1 MNKKKLRGEGCKP
14 AAPTSIFRRWF
25 LTSIILCFTMSAN
38 AQTGD
43 ILGSGAFHGLNDLPG
58 KTLKDLFDNATDA
71 TTFSMDNPEKV
82 FFLYNLET
90 KQFLNSGSYWG
101 THVSLKYYGLPLW
114 VDKIVK
120 STSWTGVTTYHN
132 DHINFA
138 QNLKTG
144 IGPYIAWFKHSN
156 GENHPNTGCFIDRK
170 KEEATGWYFEK
181 VTDAAEN
188 GKNTYRIYTIANG
201 TEYYLHGNPDPY
213 SDKKCAADKEGSF
226 DKKYGK
232 WRVFSLAQLY
242 SIQENNIQN
251 MTESL
256 ELSFKL
262 RCPSFSRGDA
272 DITNWK
278 TTVWNTNA
286 KQRFGLEHLYYTS
299 NQITDNNGNKKDY
312 DVNAFTGTGTNKIDS
327 YTFAKGDGDT
337 EDKVITGYKPHE
349 TYQLYLG
356 KYFCADA
363 KNARGRIFQKVK
375 VNYEGT
381 YVIECKAYSTTTKAK
396 LFAVVLGEDG
406 KTEIP
411 NTLNTTVL
419 WQTSNMSEQQ
429 KTDLHIEE
437 QNMDYAGRNFYNSS
451 QYTNSVIVH
460 VKKQPEEVRYIA
472 FGIQIGDGVS
482 DTEDIPADAKE
493 WTVFD
498 DFRLLFAA
506 KGVDTDLIL
515 DEDAP
520 DLNYLKECRDT
531 YRNAVLHLNKSF
543 KTDKWTSIIL
553 PVNLTRKQI
562 TEAFGAN
569 SKLAKLSKIK
579 DKEIRF
585 TTIDLDKKANEDVVL
600 EAYKPYILYSTEV
613 TRTNPAYQ
621 ATLTVTTAGEH
632 SQRHVRIK
640 ANHIDIPNVTLATT
654 ADNKN
659 DLSQMDENWLTKA
672 TYDDAD
678 SKLTIHGTFARTF
691 APKSIQDE
699 TTYVWNFNNKDYD
712 KNDKKSFIDGRP
724 NLIGCYFFDQGKMWY
739 SASRPRGLR
748 GFSCWIEP
756 KKQGTA
762 TPAKAKLFLDGIDMT
777 GTTDIEDIFGGE
789 EGKKV
794 EKFANGIYNI
804 NGQLVR
810 ANGDSTEGLPEGLYI
825 INCKKRLVKH

>member
-1 MNKKKLRGEGCKP
+1 MNNKKLRSKWFKP
-14 AAPTSIFRRWF
+14 SSPTSIFRRWF
-25 LTSIILCFTMSAN
+25 LTSIILCFTMSAT
-38 AQTGD
+38 AQTGE
-43 ILGSGAFHGLNDLPG
+43 ILGSSAFQGLNDLPG
-58 KTLKDLFDNATDA
+58 KTLQELLNNATDA
-71 TTFSMDNPEKV
+71 TTFSMDNPKEV

-114 VDKIVK
+114 VVKIEN
-120 STSWTGVTTYHN
+120 ST
-132 DHINFA
+132 DRINFA

-144 IGPYIAWFKHSN
+144 QGPYIAWFTHS
-156 GENHPNTGCFIDRK
+156 GGADSPNTGCFIDRQNY
-170 KEEATGWYFEK
+170 EATGWYFEE
-181 VTDAAEN
+181 VEDAAEN

-213 SDKKCAADKEGSF
+213 SDKKCAADKEGSSLVEN
-226 DKKYGK
+226 YGK
-232 WRVFSLAQLY
+232 WRVFSLQQLY
-242 SIQENNIQN
+242 DIQEYNMQN

-256 ELSFKL
+256 ELSFKI

-272 DITNWK
+272 DITNWN
-278 TTVWNTNA
+278 TTVWHSGNNA

-299 NQITDNNGNKKDY
+299 NQITDNNGNKKNY
-312 DVNAFTGTGTNKIDS
+312 DVNDFNNGTISS
-327 YTFAKGDGDT
+327 YTFPEGETGAK
-337 EDKVITGYKPHE
+337 EITGDE
-349 TYQLYLG
+349 GYQLYLG

-363 KNARGRIFQKVK
+363 KNTRGRIFQKVQ
-375 VNYEGT
+375 VNNEGT

-406 KTEIP
+406 ETEIP

-437 QNMDYAGRNFYNSS
+437 QNMDYAGRNFYTSS

-460 VKKQPEEVRYIA
+460 VKKQPKEVRYIA

-520 DLNYLKECRDT
+520 DLYYLKECRDT

-543 KTDKWTSIIL
+543 PTDKWTSIIL

-621 ATLTVTTAGEH
+621 ATLTETTAGEH
-632 SQRHVRIK
+632 IQRHVRIK

-672 TYDDAD
+672 SYDDEN
-678 SKLTIHGTFARTF
+678 SQLTICGTFARTF
-691 APKSIQDE
+691 APNSKQDE
-699 TTYVWNFNNKDYD
+699 TTYVWNFND
-712 KNDKKSFIDGRP
+712 KNYTDKGTFIQGRP
-724 NLIGCYFFDQGKMWY
+724 DLKGCYFFDQGKMWY

-748 GFSCWIEP
+748 GFSCWIAP
-756 KKQGTA
+756 KKPEGTA
-762 TPAKAKLFLDGIDMT
+762 TLAKAKLFLDGIDMT

-789 EGKKV
+789 EGNTV

-810 ANGDSTEGLPEGLYI
+810 ANSDSTEGLPEGLYI
-825 INCKKRLVKH
+825 INGKKRLVKH

>member
-1 MNKKKLRGEGCKP
+1 MNNKKLRSKGCKP
-14 AAPTSIFRRWF
+14 ASPASIFRKWF
-25 LTSIILCFTMSAN
+25 LTAIILCFTMSAT
-38 AQTGD
+38 AQTENN
-43 ILGSGAFHGLNDLPG
+43 LGNGAFHGLNDLAG
-58 KTLKDLFDNATDA
+58 KTLQELLYNATDA
-71 TTFSMDNPEKV
+71 TTFSMDKPEKV

-114 VDKIVK
+114 VDKIGN
-120 STSWTGVTTYHN
+120 ST

-144 IGPYIAWFKHSN
+144 EGQYIAWFTHS
-156 GENHPNTGCFIDRK
+156 GGADSPNTGCFIDRK
-170 KEEATGWYFEK
+170 NNEATGWYFEK
-181 VTDAAEN
+181 VTDAAEKE
-188 GKNTYRIYTIANG
+188 KNTYRIYTKVDN
-201 TEYYLHGNPDPY
+201 TNYYLHGNPDPY
-213 SDKKCAADKEGSF
+213 SDKKCAADKEGSSLVEN
-226 DKKYGK
+226 YGK
-232 WRVFSLAQLY
+232 WRVFSLQQLY
-242 SIQENNIQN
+242 DIQEFNMQD

-256 ELSFKL
+256 ELSFKI

-272 DITNWK
+272 DITNWN
-278 TTVWNTNA
+278 TTVWNSGNNA

-299 NQITDNNGNKKDY
+299 NQITDDNGNKKDY
-312 DVNAFTGTGTNKIDS
+312 DVNAFTGKGTNKIDS
-327 YTFAKGDGDT
+327 YTFAKGDGEA
-337 EDKVITGYKPHE
+337 EDKEITGHE
-349 TYQLYLG
+349 GYQLYLG

-363 KNARGRIFQKVK
+363 KNTRGRIFQKVQ
-375 VNYEGT
+375 VNNEGT

-396 LFAVVLGEDG
+396 LFAVVLEEDG
-406 KTEIP
+406 ETEIP

-437 QNMDYAGRNFYNSS
+437 QNMDYAGRNFYTSS
-451 QYTNSVIVH
+451 QYTNSVLVN
-460 VKKQPEEVRYIA
+460 VKKETTDTRYIA

-520 DLNYLKECRDT
+520 DLDYLKDCSTT
-531 YRNAVLHLNKSF
+531 YQNTILHLNKSF
-543 KTDKWTSIIL
+543 PTDKWTSIIL
-553 PVNLTRKQI
+553 PVNLNRNQFT
-562 TEAFGAN
+562 TAFGAN
-569 SKLAKLSKIK
+569 AKLAKLKK
-579 DKEIRF
+579 VYGKEIRF
-585 TTIDLDKKANEDVVL
+585 ETINLQKLAADGVALKAYE
-600 EAYKPYILYSTEV
+600 PYILYSTEV
-613 TRTNPAYQ
+613 QKTVPAYK
-621 ATLTVTTAGEH
+621 ATLTMTGSSASGTRTVG
-632 SQRHVRIK
+632 IK
-640 ANHIDIPNVTLATT
+640 ANHIGIPNVTFATKDG
-654 ADNKN
+654 AN

-672 TYDDAD
+672 SYDDEN
-678 SKLTIHGTFARTF
+678 SQLTICGTFARTF
-691 APKSIQDE
+691 APNSTQDE
-699 TTYVWNFNNKDYD
+699 TTYVWDLKDKGTIIKD
-712 KNDKKSFIDGRP
+712 RP
-724 NLIGCYFFDQGKMWY
+724 NLIGCYFFDKGKMWY

-748 GFSCWIEP
+748 GFSCWIAP

-762 TPAKAKLFLDGIDMT
+762 TPANAKLFLDGIDMT

-810 ANGDSTEGLPEGLYI
+810 ANSDSTEGLPEGLYI
-825 INCKKRLVKH
+825 INGKKRLVKH

>member
-1 MNKKKLRGEGCKP
+1 MNNKKLRSKGCKP
-14 AAPTSIFRRWF
+14 ASPASIFRKWF
-25 LTSIILCFTMSAN
+25 LTAIILCFTMSAT
-38 AQTGD
+38 AQTENN
-43 ILGSGAFHGLNDLPG
+43 LGNGAFHGLNDLAG
-58 KTLKDLFDNATDA
+58 KTLQELLYNATDA
-71 TTFSMDNPEKV
+71 TTFSMDKPEKV

-114 VDKIVK
+114 VVK
-120 STSWTGVTTYHN
+120 VNN
-132 DHINFA
+132 DNDRINFA

-144 IGPYIAWFKHSN
+144 QGPYIAWVLRNNSAN
-156 GENHPNTGCFIDRK
+156 DVNSGCYTDVTTG
-170 KEEATGWYFEK
+170 EATGWYFEP
-181 VTDAAEN
+181 TDD
-188 GKNTYRIYTIANG
+188 GKNSYKIYTKPKDDSSNQ
-201 TEYYLHGNPDPY
+201 YYLHGNPDPY
-213 SDKKCAADKEGSF
+213 ADKRCEA
-226 DKKYGK
+226 DKVDNKLVEDYGT

-242 SIQENNIQN
+242 GIQESNMED

-256 ELSFKL
+256 ELSFML
-262 RCPSFSRGDA
+262 TCPSFSRGDLN
-272 DITNWK
+272 IQNWK
-278 TTVWNTNA
+278 STVWTGGES
-286 KQRFGLEHLYYTS
+286 KVRFGLEHLYNKSPKITTNTGGNMTYDVDDVASVVNGYTFPGVQ
-299 NQITDNNGNKKDY
+299 NNITNSKDY
-312 DVNAFTGTGTNKIDS
+312 QI
-327 YTFAKGDGDT
+327 
-337 EDKVITGYKPHE
+337 H
-349 TYQLYLG
+349 LG

-363 KNARGRIFQKVK
+363 KNTRGRIFQKVK
-375 VNYEGT
+375 VNNEGT
-381 YVIECKAYSTTTKAK
+381 YVIECKAFSNTEKAK

-406 KTEIP
+406 QTEIP

-429 KTDLHIEE
+429 KTDLHIDE

-472 FGIQIGDGVS
+472 FGIQIDDGVS

-621 ATLTVTTAGEH
+621 ATLTETTAGEH
-632 SQRHVRIK
+632 SQRHVKIK

-659 DLSQMDENWLTKA
+659 DLSQMDVNWLTKA
-672 TYDDAD
+672 YYNDET
-678 SKLTIHGTFARTF
+678 SQLTIYGTFARTF
-691 APKSIQDE
+691 APGSTQDE
-699 TTYVWNFNNKDYD
+699 KTYVWNFNQNDYANGD
-712 KNDKKSFIDGRP
+712 KGTIIDGRP
-724 NLIGCYFFDQGKMWY
+724 NLIGCYFFDKGKMWY

-748 GFSCWIEP
+748 GFSCWIAP
-756 KKQGTA
+756 KNQGSA
-762 TPAKAKLFLDGIDMT
+762 TPANAKLFLDGIDMT

-810 ANGDSTEGLPEGLYI
+810 ANSDSTEGLPEGLYI
-825 INCKKRLVKH
+825 INGKKRFVKH